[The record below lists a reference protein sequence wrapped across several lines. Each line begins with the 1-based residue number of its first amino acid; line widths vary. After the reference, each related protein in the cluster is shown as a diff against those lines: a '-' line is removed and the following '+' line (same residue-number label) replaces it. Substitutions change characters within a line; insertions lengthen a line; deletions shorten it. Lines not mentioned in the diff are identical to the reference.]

1 MISRYRSAA
10 LTIRN
15 SFMLLVEHEDPSTK
29 ARFWSV
35 PGGGIEKGE
44 SQEQAAVRET
54 MEETGYHVTLI
65 QESKIQTRY
74 LFNWNNDI
82 YNCHTTWFLA
92 KTKDTVGQSV
102 NDESYLLRHSWLPIN
117 QRKDLF
123 QYNDSILT
131 AVNSLL
137 NWYRP

>member
-1 MISRYRSAA
+1 
-10 LTIRN
+10 
-15 SFMLLVEHEDPSTK
+15 MLLVEHEDPSTK

-54 MEETGYHVTLI
+54 MEETGYHISLI

-92 KTKDTVGQSV
+92 ETKDTVGQPV

-117 QRKDLF
+117 QREDLF

-137 NWYRP
+137 NRYRA

>member
-15 SFMLLVEHEDPSTK
+15 SFMLLVEHEDPHTK

-44 SQEQAAVRET
+44 SEEQAAVRET
-54 MEETGYHVTLI
+54 MEETGYHVSLI

-74 LFNWNNDI
+74 LFSWNNDI

-92 KTKDTVGQSV
+92 ETKDTVGQPV
-102 NDESYLLRHSWLPIN
+102 NDESYLLGHSWLHIN
-117 QRKDLF
+117 QRNDLF
-123 QYNDSILT
+123 QNNDSILT

-137 NWYRP
+137 NWYQE

>member
-1 MISRYRSAA
+1 
-10 LTIRN
+10 
-15 SFMLLVEHEDPSTK
+15 MLLVEHEDPSTK
-29 ARFWSV
+29 VRFWSV
-35 PGGGIEKGE
+35 PGGGIEEGE

-92 KTKDTVGQSV
+92 ETKDTVGQPV

-117 QRKDLF
+117 QREDLF

-137 NWYRP
+137 NWYRS